1 MALFYYQ
8 ALERNGRKTKG
19 MIEADSARHAR
30 QLLRGKELIP
40 VHIEARLNASTGG
53 MLQRRR
59 HAHRRVAAAD
69 LALFTRQLATLVQAA
84 MPLETC
90 LQAVSEQSEKLHVKS
105 LGMAL
110 RSRIQEG
117 YTLSDSL
124 REHPRVFDSLFCSM
138 VAAGE
143 KSGHL
148 DVVLNRLADY
158 TEQRQHLKS
167 RLLQAMLYPLVL
179 LVVAT
184 GVVTILLTAVVPKII
199 EQFDHLGHALPAST
213 RMLIAMRDTLQ
224 TSGVYWL
231 AGLLGLLVL
240 GQRLLKN
247 PAMRLRW
254 DKTLL
259 RLPVTGRV
267 ARGLNTARF
276 SRTLSILTASSVPLL
291 EGIQTAAAVSAN
303 RYVEQQLLL
312 AADRV
317 REGSSLRAAL
327 AELRLFP
334 PMMLYMI
341 ASGEQSGELE
351 TMLEQ
356 AAVNQ
361 EREFD
366 TQVGLALGLF
376 EPALVVMMAGVVL
389 FIVIAILEPML
400 QLNNMVGM

>member
-30 QLLRGKELIP
+30 QLLRGKDLIP
-40 VHIEARLNASTGG
+40 VHIEARMNASAGG

-158 TEQRQHLKS
+158 TEQRQRLKS

-213 RMLIAMRDTLQ
+213 RTLIAMSD
-224 TSGVYWL
+224 
-231 AGLLGLLVL
+231 
-240 GQRLLKN
+240 
-247 PAMRLRW
+247 
-254 DKTLL
+254 
-259 RLPVTGRV
+259 
-267 ARGLNTARF
+267 
-276 SRTLSILTASSVPLL
+276 
-291 EGIQTAAAVSAN
+291 
-303 RYVEQQLLL
+303 
-312 AADRV
+312 
-317 REGSSLRAAL
+317 REGSCLRAAL

-356 AAVNQ
+356 AAVSQ

-366 TQVGLALGLF
+366 TQVGLVLGLF

>member
-8 ALERNGRKTKG
+8 ALQRNGRKTKG

-40 VHIEARLNASTGG
+40 VHIEARMNASSGG

-158 TEQRQHLKS
+158 TEQRQRLKS

-213 RMLIAMRDTLQ
+213 RALIAMSDALQ

-231 AGLLGLLVL
+231 AGLL

>member
-40 VHIEARLNASTGG
+40 VHIEARMNTSSGG

-148 DVVLNRLADY
+148 DVVLNRLAGY
-158 TEQRQHLKS
+158 TEQRQRLKS

-199 EQFDHLGHALPAST
+199 EQFDHLGHALPVST
-213 RMLIAMRDTLQ
+213 RTLIAMSDALQ
-224 TSGVYWL
+224 ASGVYWL

-247 PAMRLRW
+247 PAMRL
-254 DKTLL
+254 
-259 RLPVTGRV
+259 PVIGRV

-312 AADRV
+312 AVDRV

>member
-30 QLLRGKELIP
+30 QLLRGKDLIP
-40 VHIEARLNASTGG
+40 VRIEARMNASAGG
-53 MLQRRR
+53 MLQHRR

-158 TEQRQHLKS
+158 TEQRQRLKS

-179 LVVAT
+179 LLVAA
-184 GVVTILLTAVVPKII
+184 GVVTVLLTAVVPKII

-213 RMLIAMRDTLQ
+213 RMLIAMSDALQ
-224 TSGVYWL
+224 ASGVYWL
-231 AGLLGLLVL
+231 AGLLGLLAL

-247 PAMRLRW
+247 PAVRLRR
-254 DKTLL
+254 DKILL

-267 ARGLNTARF
+267 ACGLNTARF
-276 SRTLSILTASSVPLL
+276 FPHLKHPHRQQCSATGRHSDRRRRVGKSLCRATTADGGWARPRRKQSACRAGRTATVP
-291 EGIQTAAAVSAN
+291 TDDAVH
-303 RYVEQQLLL
+303 
-312 AADRV
+312 DR
-317 REGSSLRAAL
+317 LR
-327 AELRLFP
+327 
-334 PMMLYMI
+334 
-341 ASGEQSGELE
+341 
-351 TMLEQ
+351 
-356 AAVNQ
+356 
-361 EREFD
+361 
-366 TQVGLALGLF
+366 
-376 EPALVVMMAGVVL
+376 
-389 FIVIAILEPML
+389 
-400 QLNNMVGM
+400 